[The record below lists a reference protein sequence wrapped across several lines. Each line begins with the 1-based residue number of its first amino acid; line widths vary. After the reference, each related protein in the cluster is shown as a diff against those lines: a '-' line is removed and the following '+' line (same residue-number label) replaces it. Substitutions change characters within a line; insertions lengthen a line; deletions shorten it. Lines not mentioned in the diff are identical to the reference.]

1 MPLNEM
7 KTEFQGHQI
16 AVRNAW
22 GFSPDLKGGFAET
35 KLYVDGEVVDSY
47 GQLLGWSAKVPL
59 LRGSIK
65 EEGKV
70 HIIEVY
76 ARFKFRFQGK
86 ICIDGKK
93 VTGDL
98 D

>member
-35 KLYVDGEVVDSY
+35 KLYVDGE
-47 GQLLGWSAKVPL
+47 VPL